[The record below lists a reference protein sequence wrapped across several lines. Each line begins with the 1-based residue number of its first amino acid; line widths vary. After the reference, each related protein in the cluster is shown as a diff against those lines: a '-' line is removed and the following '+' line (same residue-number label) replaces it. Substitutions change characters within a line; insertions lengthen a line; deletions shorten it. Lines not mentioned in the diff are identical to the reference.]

1 MVQNSAALAAHTV
14 YNNRAPPHRVGTWAF
29 TLVTTVV
36 ALCAILFPL
45 SSWAAP
51 FTPWTLPSPTS
62 APEATSVL
70 NSPSGGYATTAFTPP
85 WTSTQALAIFISSA
99 QYTGDLGGIEGAR
112 QTCQNL
118 ADQVPSLAGTTWY
131 PLLSDA
137 TWDARSLTGL
147 SAVSAPIYNMNGS
160 IIANNRAALW
170 NSATTPLTNGV
181 QFDET
186 GSAVFDF
193 AFTGSSADGLRDS
206 LHCDSWSNTSTSA
219 IIGSSQDSSNFWF
232 EGVFSACSF
241 PVRIYCIGNY
251 NPLVGAPTP
260 TPTSATTPTP
270 TRTPTRTPTNTATTT
285 PTRTPT
291 RTPTAT
297 PTRTPT
303 STATSTRTPTPNPAF
318 SSTPTA
324 TPTQTPTVTPTA
336 ANTAA
341 GTATPTRTA
350 TSVPTGAVT
359 QAPTHTATHTPATT
373 QTPTRTPTET
383 PTSGPTPIT
392 ANLTFQLTINGAP
405 APSAPVKVQS
415 TPINTSSLG
424 FFTITVP
431 SSQSLSIETGLPAIA
446 FTPVTGTAGSFIG
459 GTNIIPAIRLVTP
472 ESQICSI
479 MVGSTPSL
487 YFPYSNSSGEALT
500 VPLSY
505 PSLNRI
511 TSQSGRAAPAQLFAP
526 GLTGNGFTLPASLF
540 ASGNGYAG
548 SWEFL
553 ATSVS
558 IPTNPTTCASTA
570 PPPACKKI
578 SLDSLF
584 DSTRAI
590 ISYLSNE
597 CIKEAERGKWKPK
610 GDFRGPFY
618 AKGASALKNMRA
630 LIKTLGS
637 PVYSCPTR
645 PSGNTCAEV
654 SIDKASIRRI
664 FNTIFSGSIPDD
676 LKRVK
681 GLIPAQKKAFEKTL
695 STLPSSVYYCGE

>member
-1 MVQNSAALAAHTV
+1 MDPRITAQATHTV
-14 YNNRAPPHRVGTWAF
+14 YNNRAPPDRLRSWA
-29 TLVTTVV
+29 LMVVTIVV
-36 ALCAILFPL
+36 AALAALSPL
-45 SSWAAP
+45 SSWAEP
-51 FTPWTLPSPTS
+51 FTPWMLNEPT
-62 APEATSVL
+62 PTPQTSSTQ
-70 NSPSGGYATTAFTPP
+70 NSSSGGYATTAFTPP
-85 WTSTQALAIFISSA
+85 WSSTQALAIFISSL
-99 QYTGDLGGIEGAR
+99 QYTGDFGGIEGAR
-112 QTCQNL
+112 QHCQTL
-118 ADQVPSLAGTTWY
+118 ANQVPGLAGTTWY

-160 IIANNRAALW
+160 VIANSRAALW
-170 NSATTPLTNGV
+170 NSATAPLTNGV
-181 QFDET
+181 KYDET
-186 GSAVFDF
+186 GNAVFDF

-206 LHCDSWSNTSTSA
+206 LHCDSWTTTSASA

-232 EGVFSACSF
+232 EGIFSACSF
-241 PVRIYCIGNY
+241 AVRIYCIGDY
-251 NPLVGAPTP
+251 NPLLGPPTP

-297 PTRTPT
+297 PTRTST
-303 STATSTRTPTPNPAF
+303 STATSTITATPNPAF
-318 SSTPTA
+318 SSTPTT
-324 TPTQTPTVTPTA
+324 TPTRTPTVTPTT
-336 ANTAA
+336 ANTPAA
-341 GTATPTRTA
+341 TATPTRTA

-359 QAPTHTATHTPATT
+359 QTPTPTATHTPATT
-373 QTPTRTPTET
+373 NTPTRTPTET

-405 APSAPVKVQS
+405 APGAPVKVQS

-424 FFTITVP
+424 FFTVTAP
-431 SSQSLSIETGLPAIA
+431 SSQSISIETGLPAIA

-472 ESQICSI
+472 DSHICSI

-487 YFPYSNSSGEALT
+487 YFPYSNVSGVALT

-511 TSQSGRAAPAQLFAP
+511 ISSSGRAAPSQLFAP
-526 GLTGNGFTLPASLF
+526 GLSGNGFTLPASHF
-540 ASGNGYAG
+540 VSGGGYAG
-548 SWEFL
+548 RWEFL

-558 IPTNPTTCASTA
+558 IPTTPATCTSTGA
-570 PPPACKKI
+570 PNTCKKI
-578 SLDSLF
+578 TLNALF

-597 CIKEAERGKWKPK
+597 CIKEAERGAWKPK

-618 AKGASALKNMRA
+618 SKGASALKNMRS
-630 LIKTLGS
+630 LINTLGS
-637 PVYSCPTR
+637 PVYSCTTP
-645 PSGNTCAEV
+645 PDGNTCAQV
-654 SIDKASIRRI
+654 AIDKASLRRI
-664 FNTIFSGSIPDD
+664 FNTIVSGSIPTD

-695 STLPSSVYYCGE
+695 SSIPSSVYYCGE